1 MKNERRWRCLV
12 AALDIFEGRRRN
24 LYTHQSS
31 VIQQQSAR
39 TGFWL
44 NVIVID
50 VVVFDEVKDNL
61 FLRNL
66 ILRSTPQHTT
76 IQHVD
81 FYTIAMKSQ

>member
-1 MKNERRWRCLV
+1 V

-31 VIQQQSAR
+31 VMQQQSSR

-61 FLRNL
+61 WKGGHSQITGHRFFTRFLY
-66 ILRSTPQHTT
+66 Q
-76 IQHVD
+76 
-81 FYTIAMKSQ
+81 